1 MAFDTTSEANGMKM
15 VRMQIQLPE
24 LLKVR
29 LDAKRQEGYTA
40 AGFIRRLL
48 ERELGPE
55 HTTPK
60 RRPSR

>member
-1 MAFDTTSEANGMKM
+1 MKM

-29 LDAKRQEGYTA
+29 LDAKRREGYTA

-48 ERELGPE
+48 ECELGPE